1 MDCGRKADAGFFRTL
16 LNNLFE
22 ASKCTPHHKQYIGGI
37 NLYKVLIGVFSTA
50 LGGHRGNRTLDHLEQ
65 RLLDTLARNITGN
78 RWVIPFARDF
88 VYLVDK
94 YNGPLRFIYIV
105 LAGLQ

>member
-50 LGGHRGNRTLDHLEQ
+50 LGWHRGNRTLDHLEQ
-65 RLLDTLARNITGN
+65 RLLDTSPQTLRGVHGVTPMLA
-78 RWVIPFARDF
+78 
-88 VYLVDK
+88 
-94 YNGPLRFIYIV
+94 IV
-105 LAGLQ
+105 CISSINYVALYALSTS